1 MSLAA
6 DLLDQAQHLASMDR
20 GKPRQASL
28 RRAISAAYYSL
39 FHLIIDEAVRY
50 LVPAAGLRA
59 AVARTF
65 EHKDVKSAA
74 RTISEIQRGSSPW
87 LANHVRQP
95 VSTALASV
103 CDTLVELH
111 DQRHAADYDLSATFT
126 RGVVNS
132 KLAMAVSAHGNW
144 SRERR
149 SHNARVF
156 MLAAAGLLVK
166 R

>member
-1 MSLAA
+1 M
-6 DLLDQAQHLASMDR
+6 
-20 GKPRQASL
+20 
-28 RRAISAAYYSL
+28 SAAYDSL
-39 FHLIIDEAVRY
+39 FHLIVDDAVRY
-50 LVPAAGLRA
+50 LVPTASLRA

-74 RTISEIQRGSSPW
+74 RTISEIQRGSVPW
-87 LANHVRQP
+87 LASHVRLP
-95 VSTALASV
+95 ISVDLASV

-149 SHNARVF
+149 SHKCAGIHARGRWT
-156 MLAAAGLLVK
+156 AGEAVEEHDT
-166 R
+166 RRTMPGSRW

>member
-1 MSLAA
+1 VTLAS
-6 DLLDQAQHLASMDR
+6 DLLDQAQHLALVDPGR
-20 GKPRQASL
+20 PRQASL
-28 RRAISAAYYSL
+28 RRAVSAAYYSL
-39 FHLIIDEAVRY
+39 FHLIVDDAVRY
-50 LVPAAGLRA
+50 LVPTASLRA

-74 RTISEIQRGSSPW
+74 RTISEIQRGSAPW
-87 LANHVRQP
+87 LASHVRLP
-95 VSTALASV
+95 ISVALASV
-103 CDTLVELH
+103 CDTLVDLH

-156 MLAAAGLLVK
+156 MLAAGGLLVK